1 MGEVRCDIDG
11 ETVERD
17 ALLNTRPERSYF
29 AFTYPDSNQ
38 ALPPLRLDAKIGQ
51 RADDCLLK
59 QVHIVRH
66 RQMVL
71 GEGENWVTH

>member
-1 MGEVRCDIDG
+1 MGEVGSYIDG
-11 ETVERD
+11 KTVVRD
-17 ALLNTRPERSYF
+17 ALLNAHPERSYF
-29 AFTYPDSNQ
+29 AVTYPDPNQ
-38 ALPPLRLDAKIGQ
+38 ALPPMRLEAKISQ
-51 RADDCLLK
+51 RADNCLLK